1 MDITKATTEGLW
13 YFAHP
18 YTRKD
23 AEGRYVPAAEAANFQ
38 LACVRSGELIRRG
51 FNIYSPIAHTHP
63 IHCAC
68 PSLLAAN
75 EHELWYH
82 LDNEVID
89 AVRWKGVILA
99 PEWETSN
106 GCRAERDRIL
116 AQGGTVMLYQT
127 AIENYPTLRI

>member
-1 MDITKATTEGLW
+1 MDITKKTTGGLW
-13 YFAHP
+13 YFCHP

-23 AEGRYVPAAEAANFQ
+23 RQGNYVPAAEAANFL

-63 IHCAC
+63 IHAAC
-68 PSLLAAN
+68 PALLASH

-89 AVRWKGVILA
+89 AIKWKGIILA
-99 PEWETSN
+99 PEWETSK
-106 GCRAERDRIL
+106 GCVAECDRIS
-116 AQGGTVMLYQT
+116 AQGGRVCRYEEIINEY
-127 AIENYPTLRI
+127 APIRV